1 MKYGKREYR
10 LPKTENRQ
18 ETGKAE
24 SGQVSW
30 VLGLFL
36 ILFLAILLYMQLQLA
51 MYKASARYLEDALAL
66 SNLASA
72 VIDIRE
78 YGSTHKVHI
87 TDQEQA
93 YAGYCSAVREN
104 LGLNENY
111 EAVGHKLISGKVEIR
126 NYIIYNVTGTKVQV
140 WERNG
145 DGRILEWEGTLGE
158 VRTPGGQT
166 IENTGV
172 YSEITYPVE
181 GFLGITVTAEK
192 SKLVD
197 VVSEY
202 MGEETNEK
210 RKMSQAWKNRIWNGS
225 ILAAFVAA
233 MAVFVFAADRKE
245 SAYGIRKRTGMR
257 GNGGNSQGRKNLR
270 GKCRAVYDSHGNRQ
284 KNCAGDCTEKHR
296 GGKRKNSGIWSGTG
310 DGTDYRHAAGT
321 VGDHRTDAG
330 TCYSRIPRRR
340 SVPGSGRCPACR
352 RQDPYLLCGTGG
364 RGTKRETV
372 VGKCVC
378 PTGV

>member
-1 MKYGKREYR
+1 MK
-10 LPKTENRQ
+10 
-18 ETGKAE
+18 
-24 SGQVSW
+24 
-30 VLGLFL
+30 
-36 ILFLAILLYMQLQLA
+36 
-51 MYKASARYLEDALAL
+51 
-66 SNLASA
+66 
-72 VIDIRE
+72 
-78 YGSTHKVHI
+78 
-87 TDQEQA
+87 
-93 YAGYCSAVREN
+93 
-104 LGLNENY
+104 
-111 EAVGHKLISGKVEIR
+111 
-126 NYIIYNVTGTKVQV
+126 
-140 WERNG
+140 
-145 DGRILEWEGTLGE
+145 
-158 VRTPGGQT
+158 
-166 IENTGV
+166 
-172 YSEITYPVE
+172 
-181 GFLGITVTAEK
+181 
-192 SKLVD
+192 
-197 VVSEY
+197 
-202 MGEETNEK
+202 K

-233 MAVFVFAADRKE
+233 MAVFVFLLQTEKRVLTEYEKEQVCVVTAAIPR
-245 SAYGIRKRTGMR
+245 
-257 GNGGNSQGRKNLR
+257 RKNLR
-270 GKCRAVYDSHGNRQ
+270 GKCRAVYYSHGNRQ